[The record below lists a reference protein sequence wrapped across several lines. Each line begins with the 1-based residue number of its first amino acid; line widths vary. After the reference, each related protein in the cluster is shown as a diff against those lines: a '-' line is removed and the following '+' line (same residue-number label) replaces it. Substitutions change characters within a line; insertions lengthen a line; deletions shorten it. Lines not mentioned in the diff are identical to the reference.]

1 MPKKGEKNK
10 TIEGY
15 FLGEQISSPILSEEE
30 EQCLPSGKH
39 IKVKASVSQTSK
51 INIQWSQVMEEL
63 KKDFENKVRE
73 VKEKL
78 GREMREMEENHEKWV
93 NSLLKETKKML
104 KKITPLK
111 IG

>member
-30 EQCLPSGKH
+30 EQGLLSGKD
-39 IKVKASVSQTSK
+39 IKVKTSVSQTSK
-51 INIQWSQVMEEL
+51 INIQWSQAMDEL
-63 KKDFENKVRE
+63 KKDFENQVKE
-73 VKEKL
+73 VEEKL
-78 GREMREMEENHEKWV
+78 GREMREMQENHEKQV
-93 NSLLKETKKML
+93 NSLLKETQKML
-104 KKITPLK
+104 KKIAPLK